1 MRVVTGAGVVPA
13 RCSCT
18 ARIASGRRMPQAS
31 CSAFSRSVRSRS
43 TILMKPSLRRVG
55 LCLSRG
61 VRRAAVPEEPQVYSR
76 SARGAGPLHNDELQ
90 QLGDDVLASSIRRA
104 VEPLA
109 SPPALLQ
116 RLLNGQAH
124 LRLYPRAELRHSLGG
139 KALVGRSDQLAI
151 AVLCLQ
157 ALLGIL
163 AAPRATG
170 LRRRKAR
177 LARER
182 LVCDVVRGRDETIL
196 EQTQASDV

>member
-1 MRVVTGAGVVPA
+1 
-13 RCSCT
+13 
-18 ARIASGRRMPQAS
+18 
-31 CSAFSRSVRSRS
+31 
-43 TILMKPSLRRVG
+43 MKPSLRRVG